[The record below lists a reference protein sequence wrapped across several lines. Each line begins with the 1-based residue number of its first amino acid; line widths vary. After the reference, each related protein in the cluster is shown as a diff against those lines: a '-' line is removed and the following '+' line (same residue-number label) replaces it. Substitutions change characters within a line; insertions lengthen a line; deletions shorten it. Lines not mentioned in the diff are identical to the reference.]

1 MAENNE
7 SPLTEAPASNL
18 LRQIGLIAGPLV
30 ALAIFWFF
38 PKQAEAVD
46 HAQRC
51 TAALALWMA
60 IWWMTEAVAIEATAL
75 LPLVFL
81 PLAGVYPSSPRVG
94 DRVTVSFEKQKVPA
108 KVISID
114 PEFNDPT
121 DPNPQMTE
129 GPTALVEP
137 LLLKHMQRVDPVRVP
152 QKSITVEHPLKRAAA
167 PYADRSV
174 YMYLGGFLIALA
186 MEKWNLHKRIALNM
200 LGWVGTSPERIVFGM
215 MFITAGISLWISNT
229 ATAVMML
236 PIGLSLV
243 ALGVPS
249 GGKSAGIS
257 KSMAHLGQEHFGI
270 CVMLSIAYGA
280 SIGGL
285 GTLVGTPPN
294 IFFKGFMADRGI
306 SIGFASWMLFAIP
319 VVVVYLAMAWWVLV
333 RWLFPLGT
341 VEISGGSQQVRSQLA
356 SLGRMQWGEW
366 CALAIFLLTAIAWTA
381 REPLMAFKP
390 TLTAMPWLEKLDE
403 ATIGLIGGLS
413 LFLIP
418 VDWKRGEFVLDW
430 NACRGLPWGVLL
442 IFGGG
447 LSLAAAMED
456 SRLAEWIAAQV
467 NQLSGLPLWLL
478 IALVV
483 IGVVL
488 FSEMASNLATATAL
502 LPILFDVALGLKLDP
517 LVLCVPAIVAASCG
531 FMLPVA
537 TPPNAIVFGSG
548 KIPLRKMLKAGLVL
562 DLIAVLLIPIAV
574 FLWGGYTLGI
584 KF

>member
-1 MAENNE
+1 MADTSENVA
-7 SPLTEAPASNL
+7 TEAPASNL
-18 LRQIGLIAGPLV
+18 LQQIGLFAGPAL
-30 ALAIFWFF
+30 ALAIFLFF

-51 TAALALWMA
+51 TAALAIWMA
-60 IWWMTEAVAIEATAL
+60 VWWMTEAVAIEATAL

-81 PLAGVYPSSPRVG
+81 PLSGVYPSSPRVG

-108 KVISID
+108 KVIAID
-114 PEFNDPT
+114 KAKGDS
-121 DPNPQMTE
+121 DE
-129 GPTALVEP
+129 GPTALVAP
-137 LLLKHMQRVDPVRVP
+137 LLLKNMSAVEPVRVP
-152 QKSITVEHPLKRAAA
+152 QKAISVEHPLKRAAA

-186 MEKWNLHKRIALNM
+186 MERWNLHKRIALNM
-200 LGWVGTSPERIVFGM
+200 LGLVGTSPARIVFGM

-243 ALGVPS
+243 ALGTPIH
-249 GGKSAGIS
+249 GQQRNQAKFN
-257 KSMAHLGQEHFGI
+257 LGEQNFGI
-270 CVMLSIAYGA
+270 CVMLAIAYGA

-306 SIGFASWMLFAIP
+306 SIGFTSWMLFAIP
-319 VVVVYLAMAWWVLV
+319 VVVVYLGMAWWVLV
-333 RWLFPLGT
+333 KWLFPLGD
-341 VEISGGSQQVRSQLA
+341 VEISGGAEQVKTQLA
-356 SLGRMQWGEW
+356 ALGRMKWGEI
-366 CALAIFLLTAIAWTA
+366 CALCVFLLTAIAWTA
-381 REPLMAFKP
+381 REPLSSVESIRT
-390 TLTAMPWLEKLDE
+390 TLPWLEKLDE
-403 ATIGLIGGLS
+403 ATIGLVGGLI

-418 VDWKRGEFVLDW
+418 VDWQKGEFVLDW
-430 NACRGLPWGVLL
+430 HACRGLPWGVLL

-456 SRLAEWIAAQV
+456 SKLAEWIAAQV
-467 NQLSGLPLWLL
+467 HSLSGLPLWLL

-483 IGVVL
+483 VGVVL

-502 LPILFDVALGLKLDP
+502 LPILFDVAVGLELDP

-548 KIPLRKMLKAGLVL
+548 KIPMRQMLRAGLVL
-562 DLIAVLLIPIAV
+562 DLIAVVLIPIAV
-574 FLWGGYTLGI
+574 FIWGGYTLGI
-584 KF
+584 RF